1 MPREDKRLQALVK
14 RPYLAILTTVY
25 PSGSPQAFP
34 VWYEYDGDHFLVTTS
49 ANAVKVPNIQR
60 NPKVALCITNTSTHT
75 DVLTV
80 RGTAQ
85 LVLHNTLAH
94 QVHTR
99 LSVRYLGKRAGIEWD
114 KSVSHVEMVLIKIKP
129 DKLIWS
135 G

>member
-1 MPREDKRLQALVK
+1 VPRQDKRLQALVK
-14 RPYLAILTTVY
+14 RPYLAILATIY

-34 VWYEYDGDHFLVTTS
+34 VWYEYDGDYFLVTTS
-49 ANAVKVPNIQR
+49 AKAVKVGNIQR
-60 NPKVALCITNTSTHT
+60 HPKVALCITNTSTHT
-75 DVLTV
+75 DVLTI
-80 RGTAQ
+80 RGTAE
-85 LVLHNTLAH
+85 LVLDNTLAH

-99 LSVRYLGKRAGIEWD
+99 LSVRYLGKRAGIKWD